1 MQSSRRKKRAVKSY
15 AVRRKPRRSR
25 VQLALKIGATIT
37 GLAVAGLGVWWLLNS
52 STFAVA
58 RVESGAYR
66 FTSQAELELA
76 LSGFLGRNIWPLS
89 TEEISDRLVDQP
101 WIRDLR
107 VRRSLPNSIEVDFRE
122 WRPLWQVSDTKGVKV
137 AAKRPLVLIEDG
149 RILEF
154 PAHVVMAGLP
164 VLVGVPAVREGDG
177 GVLRV
182 DPDHLNQIVE
192 LISAMEDAGLE
203 TVSPVDFIVARNE
216 GYAIV
221 LQDERGVLM
230 VGREDF
236 TDRLNR
242 YMTARDHLDGGLEI
256 DLRFKD
262 RLTVKKA
269 TTPTGS

>member
-1 MQSSRRKKRAVKSY
+1 VKSY
-15 AVRRKPRRSR
+15 AVRRKPGRSR
-25 VQLALKIGATIT
+25 AQLALKIAAAIA
-37 GLAVAGLGVWWLLNS
+37 GLAVAGFGAWWLLTS

-66 FTSQAELELA
+66 FTSQADLESA
-76 LSGFLGRNIWPLS
+76 LGDFLGRNIWTLS
-89 TEEISDRLVDQP
+89 TDEISDRLADLP

-107 VRRSLPNSIEVDFRE
+107 VRRSLPNTIEVDFRE
-122 WRPLWQVSDTKGVKV
+122 WRPLWQVSDTKGVNV
-137 AAKRPLVLIEDG
+137 ADDRPLVLIEDG

-182 DPDHLNQIVE
+182 DSDHLNQIVE

-236 TDRLNR
+236 SDRLNR
-242 YMTARDHLDGGLEI
+242 YMTARDHIDGGLEI

>member
-1 MQSSRRKKRAVKSY
+1 VKSY
-15 AVRRKPRRSR
+15 AVRRKPGRSR
-25 VQLALKIGATIT
+25 AQLALKIAAAIA
-37 GLAVAGLGVWWLLNS
+37 GLAVAGFGAWWLLTS

-66 FTSQAELELA
+66 FTSQADLESA
-76 LSGFLGRNIWPLS
+76 LGDFLGRNIWTLS
-89 TEEISDRLVDQP
+89 TDEISDRLADLP

-107 VRRSLPNSIEVDFRE
+107 VRRSLPNTIEVDFRE
-122 WRPLWQVSDTKGVKV
+122 WRPLWQVSDTKGVNV
-137 AAKRPLVLIEDG
+137 ADDRLLVLIEDG

-164 VLVGVPAVREGDG
+164 VLVGVPAVREGDP

-182 DPDHLNQIVE
+182 ESDHLNQIVE

-236 TDRLNR
+236 SDRLNR
-242 YMTARDHLDGGLEI
+242 YMTARDHIDGGLEI

>member
-1 MQSSRRKKRAVKSY
+1 MRPVKSY

-25 VQLALKIGATIT
+25 ARLTLKIGAASA
-37 GLAVAGLGVWWLLNS
+37 GLALAGLGIWWLLTS
-52 STFAVA
+52 STFAVV

-66 FTSQAELELA
+66 FTAQTELEVA
-76 LSGFLGRNIWPLS
+76 LGEFLGRNIWTLS
-89 TEEISDRLVDQP
+89 TQEISERVAGLP

-107 VRRSLPNSIEVDFRE
+107 VRRSLPNTIEVDFRE
-122 WRPLWQVSDTKGVKV
+122 WRPLWQVSEIKGVTSV
-137 AAKRPLVLIEDG
+137 SDRPLVLIEDG

-164 VLVGVPAVREGDG
+164 VLVGVPAVREGDP

-182 DPDHLNQIVE
+182 ESDHLNQIVE

-221 LQDERGVLM
+221 LQDKQGVLM

-236 TDRLNR
+236 SDRLNR
-242 YMTARDHLDGGLEI
+242 YMTARDHLDPGLEI

-269 TTPTGS
+269 NTPTGS

>member
-1 MQSSRRKKRAVKSY
+1 MKSY

-25 VQLALKIGATIT
+25 AQVALKIAAAIA
-37 GLAVAGLGVWWLLNS
+37 GLVVAGFGAWWLLTS

-66 FTSQAELELA
+66 FTSQADLESA
-76 LSGFLGRNIWPLS
+76 LGDFLGRNIWTLS
-89 TEEISDRLVDQP
+89 TEEISDCLVDLP

-107 VRRSLPNSIEVDFRE
+107 VRRSLPNTIEVDFRE
-122 WRPLWQVSDTKGVKV
+122 WRPLWQVSDTKGVNV
-137 AAKRPLVLIEDG
+137 ADDRPLVLIEDG

-182 DPDHLNQIVE
+182 DSDHLNQIVE

-236 TDRLNR
+236 SDRLNR

>member
-1 MQSSRRKKRAVKSY
+1 MKSY

-25 VQLALKIGATIT
+25 AKLAWKFGAAVGGLALVGF
-37 GLAVAGLGVWWLLNS
+37 GGWWLLTS
-52 STFAVA
+52 STFAVV

-66 FTSQAELELA
+66 FTEQAVLETALA
-76 LSGFLGRNIWPLS
+76 DFLGRNIWTLS
-89 TEEISDRLVDQP
+89 AEEISDRLAALP

-107 VRRSLPNSIEVDFRE
+107 VRRSLPNTIEVDFRE
-122 WRPLWQVSDTKGVKV
+122 WRPLWQVSEIEGVT
-137 AAKRPLVLIEDG
+137 AAGDRPLVLIEDG

-164 VLVGVPAVREGDG
+164 VLVGVPAVREGDPA
-177 GVLRV
+177 VLRV
-182 DPDHLNQIVE
+182 DADHLNQIVE

-203 TVSPVDFIVARNE
+203 TVSPVDFIVARDE

-221 LQDERGVLM
+221 LQEKRGVLM
-230 VGREDF
+230 VGREEF
-236 TDRLNR
+236 SDRLNR

-262 RLTVKKA
+262 RLTVKKS
-269 TTPTGS
+269 TKPTGS

>member
-1 MQSSRRKKRAVKSY
+1 MSRFAE
-15 AVRRKPRRSR
+15 RRTPRRSR
-25 VQLALKIGATIT
+25 VGSALKYSAGFLI
-37 GLAVAGLGVWWLLNS
+37 LAMAGFGVWWILNS

-66 FTSQAELELA
+66 FTSQAELEDA
-76 LSGFLGRNIWPLS
+76 FSEFLGSNIWTLS
-89 TEEISDRLVDQP
+89 TDEIAVHLGTLP
-101 WIRDLR
+101 WVRDMR
-107 VRRSLPNSIEVDFRE
+107 VRRSLPNTIEVDFRE
-122 WRPLWQVSDTKGVKV
+122 WRPLWQVSEIKGVRSV
-137 AAKRPLVLIEDG
+137 GMRPLVMIGDG

-164 VLVGVPAVREGDG
+164 VLVGVPAVREGDD

-182 DPDHLNQIVE
+182 EKTHMDEIME

-203 TVSPVDFIVARNE
+203 SVSPVDFVVARNE

-221 LQDERGVLM
+221 LQDKRGILM

-236 TDRLNR
+236 SDRLNR
-242 YMTARDHLDGGLEI
+242 YMTARDYLDPGLEI

-262 RLTVKKA
+262 RLTVKESSA
-269 TTPTGS
+269 LED

>member
-1 MQSSRRKKRAVKSY
+1 VKSY
-15 AVRRKPRRSR
+15 AQRRAQGHSRARR
-25 VQLALKIGATIT
+25 VLKIGSATGVLT
-37 GLAVAGLGVWWLLNS
+37 LVGLGIWWLVTS

-66 FTSQAELELA
+66 FTSQAELETALA
-76 LSGFLGRNIWPLS
+76 DFLGRNIWTLS
-89 TEEISDRLVDQP
+89 TDEISGRLAALP
-101 WIRDLR
+101 WVRDLR
-107 VRRSLPNSIEVDFRE
+107 VRRSLPNTIKVDFRE
-122 WRPLWQVSDTKGVKV
+122 WRPLWQVSEIRGSGSRSL
-137 AAKRPLVLIEDG
+137 RPLVLIENG

-177 GVLRV
+177 GVYRV
-182 DPDHLNQIVE
+182 DSNHMNEIME

-203 TVSPVDFIVARNE
+203 SVSPIDFIVARNE

-221 LQDERGVLM
+221 LQDKRGILM

-236 TDRLNR
+236 SDRLNR
-242 YMTARDHLDGGLEI
+242 YMTARDHLDPGLEI

-262 RLTVKKA
+262 RLTVKKSTA
-269 TTPTGS
+269 LTGG

>member
-1 MQSSRRKKRAVKSY
+1 M
-15 AVRRKPRRSR
+15 
-25 VQLALKIGATIT
+25 LALAGFGA
-37 GLAVAGLGVWWLLNS
+37 WWLLTS

-66 FTSQAELELA
+66 FTAQEELETSL
-76 LSGFLGRNIWPLS
+76 GDFLGRNIWTLS
-89 TEEISDRLVDQP
+89 SGEISDRLAALP

-107 VRRSLPNSIEVDFRE
+107 VRRSLPNTIKVDFRE
-122 WRPLWQVSDTKGVKV
+122 WRPLWQVSEIKGVE
-137 AAKRPLVLIEDG
+137 AGGDRPLVLIEDG
-149 RILEF
+149 RILEY

-164 VLVGVPAVREGDG
+164 VLVGVPAVREGDTG
-177 GVLRV
+177 LLRV
-182 DPDHLNQIVE
+182 DSDHLNQIVE

-203 TVSPVDFIVARNE
+203 TVSPVDFIVARDE

-221 LQDERGVLM
+221 LQDKLGVLM

-236 TDRLNR
+236 SDRLNR
-242 YMTARDHLDGGLEI
+242 YMTARDRLDGGLEI

-269 TTPTGS
+269 TTVTGT

>member
-1 MQSSRRKKRAVKSY
+1 VKDY

-25 VQLALKIGATIT
+25 TQLALKIGAAVG
-37 GLAVAGLGVWWLLNS
+37 GLALAGFGVWWLWTS
-52 STFAVA
+52 STFAVV

-66 FTSQAELELA
+66 FTTQGELETA
-76 LSGFLGRNIWPLS
+76 LGEFLGRNIWTLS
-89 TEEISDRLVDQP
+89 TEEISERLADLP

-107 VRRSLPNSIEVDFRE
+107 VRRSLPNTIEVDFRE
-122 WRPLWQVSDTKGVKV
+122 WRPLWQVSEIKGVSIPGD
-137 AAKRPLVLIEDG
+137 RPLVLIEDG

-154 PAHVVMAGLP
+154 PSHVVMAGLP
-164 VLVGVPAVREGDG
+164 VLVGVPAVREGDR

-182 DPDHLNQIVE
+182 DADHLNQIME

-203 TVSPVDFIVARNE
+203 TVSPVDFIVARDE

-221 LQDERGVLM
+221 LQDKRGVLM

-236 TDRLNR
+236 SDRLNR
-242 YMTARDHLDGGLEI
+242 YMTARDHLDPGLEI

-269 TTPTGS
+269 TTPTGT